1 MLIGGN
7 NMAFPKT
14 SELDKIRKKLE
25 KVEGTLMLPENPTT
39 LEKFRWDLCQ
49 KILRY
54 KRENDLTL
62 EEIGRT
68 LGIDKGKVSKI
79 VRHRIEDFSTDRL
92 IGYVQILYPETKLKV
107 G

>member
-1 MLIGGN
+1 MK
-7 NMAFPKT
+7 MAFPNEKK
-14 SELDKIRKKLE
+14 LAVVRKKLE
-25 KVEGTLMLPENPTT
+25 KAEGTLMLPEKATP

-49 KILRY
+49 KFVRY

-62 EEIGRT
+62 EEIAKS

-79 VRHRIEDFSTDRL
+79 LRHRIDEFSTDRL
-92 IGYVQILYPETKLKV
+92 IGYLQELYPETKLKV

>member
-1 MLIGGN
+1 MT
-7 NMAFPKT
+7 FP
-14 SELDKIRKKLE
+14 SEKKLSVLRKKLE
-25 KVEGTLMLPENPTT
+25 KAQGTLMLSSDATP

-49 KILRY
+49 KFVRY

-62 EEIGRT
+62 EEIAKS

-79 VRHRIEDFSTDRL
+79 LRHRIDEFSTDRL
-92 IGYVQILYPETKLKV
+92 IGYLQELYPETKLKV

>member
-1 MLIGGN
+1 
-7 NMAFPKT
+7 MAFPNEKK
-14 SELDKIRKKLE
+14 LAVVRKKLE
-25 KVEGTLMLPENPTT
+25 KAEGTLMLPEKATP

-49 KILRY
+49 KFVRY

-62 EEIGRT
+62 EEIAKS

-79 VRHRIEDFSTDRL
+79 LRHRIDEFSTDRL
-92 IGYVQILYPETKLKV
+92 IGYLQELYPETKLKV